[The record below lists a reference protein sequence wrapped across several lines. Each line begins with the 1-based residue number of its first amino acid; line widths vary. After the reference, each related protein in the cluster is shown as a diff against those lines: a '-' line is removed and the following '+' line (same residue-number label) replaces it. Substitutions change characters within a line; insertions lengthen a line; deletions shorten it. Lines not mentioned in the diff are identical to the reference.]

1 MFTVNTYG
9 GQVRVYMGEVE
20 YKFATQSAADAFTAE
35 LVKGVQSVQT
45 LVERFMNFLQR
56 VTARVV
62 SELVRLARIIA
73 DSDNYWR
80 GVGQASYREAQRY
93 FSIA

>member
-20 YKFATQSAADAFTAE
+20 YKFSTQTTADEFKAE
-35 LVKGVQSVQT
+35 LCKGLQSVQT

-62 SELVRLARIIA
+62 SEIVRMARVLA
-73 DSDNYWR
+73 DSDYYWLGR
-80 GVGQASYREAQRY
+80 GGATYREAQRY